1 MSDYMFMLENHLS
14 AGQMRA
20 LEEVQAL
27 AAKANANLFLTGGAM
42 RDMLGGFPIRDLDF
56 AVEGPAIKMAK
67 ALADKVGAEILSTD
81 ETRKSVELRFPENVT
96 AEISMA
102 RQERYA
108 KAGGRPTVTPA
119 TIHEDLRGRDFT
131 INAIALSLNRAS
143 RGLLLDPN
151 NGLADLERKE
161 LRTVGNYAFYD
172 DPIRLFRLHR
182 FRVRLNFTIE
192 ERTRQQYEN
201 AREAQMETKIT
212 SAALGHELRAIASEV
227 NVGDVLHALEQERL
241 LKLYSPALEGAKLNL
256 PTFAKLLKARQLVPS
271 GIAFHVEALPLFLY
285 LLTEKLT
292 PKEISAFVQTAGL
305 MPAEI
310 GAWQK
315 LAPRAKKLER
325 DLKSAS
331 LSKPS
336 LLYQAMQKAEG
347 NQVLFL
353 LIYSQQ
359 RIVHDRLR
367 NYLQKYLPLAQEIT
381 DKEVEDAGI
390 KAGTPKFVKA
400 KSEMIAARL
409 DGRTKKT
416 APQPEVPPPGPVAAQ
431 ARSRV

>member
-14 AGQMRA
+14 ADQTRV

-42 RDMLGGFPIRDLDF
+42 RDMLGSFRIHDLDF

-67 ALADKVGAEILSTD
+67 AAAEKMGAEILSID
-81 ETRKSVELRFPENVT
+81 DTRKSVELRFPGGAT

-108 KAGGRPTVTPA
+108 KPGGRPTVTPA
-119 TIHEDLRGRDFT
+119 TIHEDLRGRDFAV
-131 INAIALSLNRAS
+131 NAIALSLNRAS

-161 LRTVGNYAFYD
+161 LRAVGNYAFYD

-182 FRVRLNFTIE
+182 LRVRLNFAIE
-192 ERTRQQYEN
+192 DRTRLQYEN
-201 AREAQMETKIT
+201 AREAQMETKIAP
-212 SAALGHELRAIASEV
+212 AALGHELRAIASET
-227 NVGDVLHALEQERL
+227 NAGDVLQALEQERL
-241 LKLYSPALEGAKLNL
+241 LSLYSPALEGAKLNL
-256 PTFAKLLKARQLVPS
+256 PGFSKLLKARQLVPS
-271 GIAFHVEALPLFLY
+271 GIAFPVDALPLFLH
-285 LLTEKLT
+285 LLTEKLSA
-292 PKEISAFVQTAGL
+292 KETSALVKTASL
-305 MPAEI
+305 TAAET

-315 LAPRAKKLER
+315 LESKAKKLEK
-325 DLKSAS
+325 DLKSAK
-331 LSKPS
+331 LSRPS
-336 LLYQAMQKAEG
+336 LLYHAVQKAEG

-367 NYLQKYLPLAQEIT
+367 NYLQKYLPTAQEIT
-381 DKEVEDAGI
+381 DKEVEAAGL
-390 KAGTPKFVKA
+390 KPGTPKFAKA
-400 KSEMIAARL
+400 KDEMVDARL
-409 DGRTKKT
+409 DGRTK
-416 APQPEVPPPGPVAAQ
+416 
-431 ARSRV
+431 